1 MLTVTDTA
9 IIRVYFRNR
18 HGFRGAARI
27 LGIPIS
33 RVCRV
38 VLIYKRQRGIR

>member
-1 MLTVTDTA
+1 MLTVTDTD

-18 HGFRGAARI
+18 HGVRGAARI

-38 VLIYKRQRGIR
+38 VLTYKRHHEIR

>member
-1 MLTVTDTA
+1 MLTVSNND
-9 IIRVYFRNR
+9 IIRVYFKNSR
-18 HGFRGAARI
+18 GIRGAARI

-38 VLIYKRQRGIR
+38 VLAYKRMHEIR